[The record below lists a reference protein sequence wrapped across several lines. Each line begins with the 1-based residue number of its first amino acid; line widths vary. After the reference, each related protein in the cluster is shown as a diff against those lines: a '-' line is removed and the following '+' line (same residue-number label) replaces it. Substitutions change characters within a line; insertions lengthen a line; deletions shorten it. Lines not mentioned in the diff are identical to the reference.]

1 MAVGKN
7 IKRIRQ
13 EKGLTQKQL
22 GDLCNP
28 QIAESTIR
36 RYELGKLNP
45 KIETV
50 LKIADALKVDIFDL
64 MVVPFEDSDN
74 SQEKA
79 LTIDL
84 SDVEP
89 KDISKYLFT
98 MFPQL
103 EKDYKK
109 EQKHIKRAEEM
120 LQIERL
126 EALTTHYL
134 NLNETGQAKAL
145 EQVEMLTKIP
155 DYRRVIDLFSGINA
169 ALDQLGPSEDLVI
182 SLDDLEKKD
191 EQ

>member
-1 MAVGKN
+1 
-7 IKRIRQ
+7 
-13 EKGLTQKQL
+13 
-22 GDLCNP
+22 
-28 QIAESTIR
+28 
-36 RYELGKLNP
+36 
-45 KIETV
+45 
-50 LKIADALKVDIFDL
+50 
-64 MVVPFEDSDN
+64 
-74 SQEKA
+74 
-79 LTIDL
+79 
-84 SDVEP
+84 
-89 KDISKYLFT
+89 